1 MNHEKTWYT
10 AHQCSAC
17 GVHDGICSSGE
28 CICNRGG
35 GTDPE
40 SGVSEQAEAPR
51 LEGGETI
58 DDAYVAEHGN
68 TFAMSGEYAKNVKI
82 NTSGNVTIKI
92 TGVAEYSGASGTDL
106 LSIAKVGTLTVN
118 NLENYKIEC
127 KGEKN
132 GFLRCE
138 NGTVIVEGGDYYSY
152 HRETLFNHG
161 NMTLNKV
168 NACADSENAFNNWG
182 VAIINGGTYQLIN
195 TTQGYSTIYNRYAST
210 GLTLNNVTVH
220 SCADG
225 VFNQTTKGKLI
236 INGGEYTTD
245 NSEYNSVYT
254 VPDSTTEIHGGTF
267 MGTGT
272 VIWNR
277 GAMTIDNTA
286 DKTKIGVTGDSTG
299 LANVGVLN
307 TSKASFVID
316 GATIE
321 NTQYGIWKKTGTTSV
336 TLNDA
341 SFKNNENDIYLD
353 EGETITIADGYT
365 KRTTVKVA
373 EDAITEP
380 RELTTTGTQ
389 TLNLVSHNEGY
400 YVAYDETN
408 RYYVLNKRSEGK
420 YIVNA
425 ECATATA
432 ADGTVLDANMEIDP
446 GTKVTLTADD
456 PDEGWVFTGWQVT
469 KPAEGLTELEGT
481 EPTVTFT
488 MPESDVAV
496 SAQYEYVGVSDDS
509 SGIAGAIVAGGALV
523 WVAYEAGTGIYRTV
537 NMRGIPL
544 PSDRAE
550 LALLIWEKA
559 DKPEPESAELY
570 SDIDEDDTDLQKA
583 ARWMVEQELMKDQD
597 DHFWPDIHVSKLR
610 VCTTWEQAK
619 QKGLIQ

>member
-1 MNHEKTWYT
+1 M
-10 AHQCSAC
+10 
-17 GVHDGICSSGE
+17 
-28 CICNRGG
+28 
-35 GTDPE
+35 
-40 SGVSEQAEAPR
+40 
-51 LEGGETI
+51 
-58 DDAYVAEHGN
+58 
-68 TFAMSGEYAKNVKI
+68 
-82 NTSGNVTIKI
+82 
-92 TGVAEYSGASGTDL
+92 
-106 LSIAKVGTLTVN
+106 
-118 NLENYKIEC
+118 
-127 KGEKN
+127 
-132 GFLRCE
+132 
-138 NGTVIVEGGDYYSY
+138 
-152 HRETLFNHG
+152 
-161 NMTLNKV
+161 
-168 NACADSENAFNNWG
+168 
-182 VAIINGGTYQLIN
+182 
-195 TTQGYSTIYNRYAST
+195 
-210 GLTLNNVTVH
+210 
-220 SCADG
+220 
-225 VFNQTTKGKLI
+225 
-236 INGGEYTTD
+236 
-245 NSEYNSVYT
+245 
-254 VPDSTTEIHGGTF
+254 
-267 MGTGT
+267 
-272 VIWNR
+272 
-277 GAMTIDNTA
+277 
-286 DKTKIGVTGDSTG
+286 
-299 LANVGVLN
+299 
-307 TSKASFVID
+307 
-316 GATIE
+316 
-321 NTQYGIWKKTGTTSV
+321 
-336 TLNDA
+336 
-341 SFKNNENDIYLD
+341 
-353 EGETITIADGYT
+353 
-365 KRTTVKVA
+365 A

-544 PSDRAE
+544 PANRAE

-597 DHFWPDIHVSKLR
+597 DRFWPDIHVSKLR